1 MLTIKEIII
10 KQIAAEKTIAEKIID
25 KVVSHQFDSA
35 LKATV
40 LYNSVELSGFGKFSF
55 SQKKALKQMTK
66 YNEQIVRYT
75 EKLESS
81 ESEAEKRNL
90 NMRIAST
97 LYNIEVLK
105 PKIKTEDHE

>member
-1 MLTIKEIII
+1 MLSVKEIII
-10 KQIAAEKTIAEKIID
+10 KQIAADKVIAEKIID

-66 YNEQIVRYT
+66 YNEQIVSYT
-75 EKLESS
+75 EKLNKSV
-81 ESEAEKRNL
+81 SEAEKRNL

-97 LYNIEVLK
+97 LSNIEVLK
-105 PKIKTEDHE
+105 PKIKSDEE

>member
-1 MLTIKEIII
+1 MLSIKEIII
-10 KQIAAEKTIAEKIID
+10 KQIAADKVIAEKIID

-66 YNEQIVRYT
+66 YNEQIIYYT
-75 EKLESS
+75 EQLNADK
-81 ESEAEKRNL
+81 SEAEKRNL

-97 LYNIEVLK
+97 LSNIEVLK
-105 PKIKTEDHE
+105 PKIKSDE

>member
-1 MLTIKEIII
+1 MLSIKEIII
-10 KQIAAEKTIAEKIID
+10 KQIAADKVIAEKIID

-66 YNEQIVRYT
+66 YNEQIVSYT
-75 EKLESS
+75 EKLNSS

-105 PKIKTEDHE
+105 PKIKSDEE